1 MTTPRRNTKLRKDS
15 DHAGDRAWERLGISD
30 LEKLGAREFVRN
42 AGKDP
47 RYYLGPS
54 QTEPGRSLYRILV
67 QKTPPTKIQ
76 VFCYVSDDDGALITT
91 LDDSMSEVQAWWQ
104 QDRAYRKLPY
114 KQTVAMRISAGLMR
128 NKFNAIDTGI
138 LLSTLFGMTTDAEFE
153 SFKSVHF
160 PDYDQ
165 VEYMVMVG
173 KRLLKFGHKVY
184 HRMPG
189 GLDMVDAI
197 CRLPVDFVRR
207 KALEGAIK
215 RDMSLADV
223 NELVKEWQEYDN
235 PQNSNTLLSDSDR
248 DGYGCYEPILR

>member
-1 MTTPRRNTKLRKDS
+1 MTPLRRNAKPQRHS
-15 DHAGDRAWERLGISD
+15 GHAGDRAWERLGISD

-76 VFCYVSDDDGALITT
+76 VFCYVSDADGALITT
-91 LDDSMSEVQAWWQ
+91 LDDSMREVQAWWQ

-114 KQTVAMRISAGLMR
+114 KHKVAMRISAGLMR

-138 LLSTLFGMTTDAEFE
+138 LLSTLFGTTTDAEFE
-153 SFKSVHF
+153 SFKSIHF

-173 KRLLKFGHKVY
+173 WRLLEFGNKVY

-189 GLDMVDAI
+189 DLDIVDTI

-207 KALEGAIK
+207 KTLEGAIS
-215 RDMSLADV
+215 RDMSLDDAKALT
-223 NELVKEWQEYDN
+223 EEWQAEDAA
-235 PQNSNTLLSDSDR
+235 
-248 DGYGCYEPILR
+248 G

>member
-1 MTTPRRNTKLRKDS
+1 MTPPRKNSKPRTDS
-15 DHAGDRAWERLGISD
+15 DHAEDRSWERLGING
-30 LEKLGAREFVRN
+30 LEKLGARDFVRD

-54 QTEPGRSLYRILV
+54 KKKPGRSLYRILV
-67 QKTPPTKIQ
+67 QIAPATNVQ
-76 VFCYVSDDDGALITT
+76 VFCYVADADGALITT

-114 KQTVAMRISAGLMR
+114 KQKVAMRISAGLMR

-138 LLSTLFGMTTDAEFE
+138 LLSTLFGTTTDAEFA

-173 KRLLKFGHKVY
+173 WRLLEFGNKVY

-189 GLDMVDAI
+189 DLDIVDAI
-197 CRLPVDFVRR
+197 CHLPVDFVRR
-207 KALEGAIK
+207 KALEGAIT
-215 RDMSLADV
+215 RDMSLDNAKALA
-223 NELVKEWQEYDN
+223 NEWQAEDA
-235 PQNSNTLLSDSDR
+235 T
-248 DGYGCYEPILR
+248 G

>member
-1 MTTPRRNTKLRKDS
+1 MSEL
-15 DHAGDRAWERLGISD
+15 I
-30 LEKLGAREFVRN
+30 KLGARNFIRN

-54 QTEPGRSLYRILV
+54 KKEPGRSLYRILV
-67 QKTPPTKIQ
+67 QITPATKVQ
-76 VFCYVSDDDGALITT
+76 VFCYVSDADGALITT

-114 KQTVAMRISAGLMR
+114 KQKVAMRISAGLMR

-138 LLSTLFGMTTDAEFE
+138 LLSTLFGTTTDAEFA

-173 KRLLKFGHKVY
+173 WRLLEFGNKVY

-189 GLDMVDAI
+189 DLEIVDAI

-207 KALEGAIK
+207 KALEGAI
-215 RDMSLADV
+215 RREMSLADV
-223 NELVKEWQEYDN
+223 KGLMEEWLAHDS
-235 PQNSNTLLSDSDR
+235 PQDSVTLLSDS
-248 DGYGCYEPILR
+248 GGNIKGVL